1 MRNRFANIDLFTI
14 TPTIEGDMTMT
25 TKTTSKLTAI
35 RTILR
40 KAILVPRA
48 HATRV
53 ARLEKEDVLALL
65 EECRTGNHRIH
76 PVNLYNL
83 EQRLAE
89 MEEVDWSNRL
99 MQTARTPLENRYDE
113 EHEPIEPRIPVLRRR
128 YRSAYVTLRDGRRAR
143 RLDLSRAMP
152 LCGLQAPVVLSEEE
166 RHGGTWI
173 TGPRQCPRCFGYH
186 LPSPQPENQSPLP
199 RTSVSTQPAC
209 PRCKASVV
217 LERMVSGTSESGIL
231 ERSCL
236 CGWSETTTL
245 LSAEDQAQN
254 ELALSRAAVR
264 DHDQEPN
271 LMLGDVAQEFA
282 EVAALGSVEAED
294 LLFGEVPEADLR
306 DDTESDHTGTA
317 SLASDEMSEDEPTE
331 ESSDEAASAAEDVS
345 EQEDADDMLI
355 ALQNR
360 FWQSLSV
367 KALRCGV
374 LEATILGRLSG
385 KRTDLVWAAAS
396 ATADSCIRMKER
408 EQREVAQWLVAAPE
422 DVLWKLLPDA
432 DLLTEI
438 TTEGMQ
444 RVLPSVSVKIERW
457 KYSCR
462 VKLARFIYPQAGIRI
477 LAPKFGV
484 SQTVFQ
490 NACGK

>member
-1 MRNRFANIDLFTI
+1 
-14 TPTIEGDMTMT
+14 MT
-25 TKTTSKLTAI
+25 TTTSKLTAI

-40 KAILVPRA
+40 KTLLPPRTL
-48 HATRV
+48 ATRV
-53 ARLEKEDVLALL
+53 ACLEKEDVQALL

-89 MEEVDWSNRL
+89 MEKVDWSNRL

-113 EHEPIEPRIPVLRRR
+113 EHEPTEPRVPVLRRR

-143 RLDLSRAMP
+143 QLDTSRAMP
-152 LCGLQAPVVLSEEE
+152 LCGLQVPVVLSEEE
-166 RHGGTWI
+166 RRGGSWI
-173 TGPRQCPRCFGYH
+173 TGPRQCPMCFGYH
-186 LPSPQPENQSPLP
+186 LPRPQPENPVPLP
-199 RTSVSTQPAC
+199 RTSISTQPAC

-217 LERMVSGTSESGIL
+217 LERTVSGTSESGIL

-236 CGWSETTTL
+236 CGWRETTTL

-254 ELALSRAAVR
+254 ELALSRAALR
-264 DHDQEPN
+264 DDDQEPDSIFS
-271 LMLGDVAQEFA
+271 DVVQEFA
-282 EVAALGSVEAED
+282 EVAALGSAEVED
-294 LLFGEVPEADLR
+294 LRFGEVPEVDREEDQDPEKTDA
-306 DDTESDHTGTA
+306 A
-317 SLASDEMSEDEPTE
+317 SLPTDERSGEEPTE
-331 ESSDEAASAAEDVS
+331 ESSDEAASPDQDVS

-367 KALRCGV
+367 KALRCGL
-374 LEATILGRLSG
+374 LEATILGHLSG
-385 KRTDLVWAAAS
+385 SRMDLVWAAAS
-396 ATADSCIRMKER
+396 ATAESCVRMKER
-408 EQREVAQWLVAAPE
+408 EQREVAHWLAAAPE
-422 DVLWKLLPDA
+422 DVLWKLLPEA

-444 RVLPSVSVKIERW
+444 RVLPPISVKIERW
-457 KYSCR
+457 KYSCG
-462 VKLARFIYPQAGIRI
+462 VKLARFLYPQAGIRI

-484 SQTVFQ
+484 SQAVFQ
-490 NACGK
+490 KACGR

>member
-1 MRNRFANIDLFTI
+1 
-14 TPTIEGDMTMT
+14 MT
-25 TKTTSKLTAI
+25 TTTTSKLTAI

-40 KAILVPRA
+40 KALLAPRA

-53 ARLEKEDVLALL
+53 ARLEKEDVQALL
-65 EECRTGNHRIH
+65 EECRTGDHRIH

-83 EQRLAE
+83 EHRLAE

-113 EHEPIEPRIPVLRRR
+113 EQKPIEPRVPVLRRR
-128 YRSAYVTLRDGRRAR
+128 YRSVYVTLRDGRRAR

-152 LCGLQAPVVLSEEE
+152 LCGLQVPVVLSEEE
-166 RHGGTWI
+166 RRGGTWV
-173 TGPRQCPRCFGYH
+173 TGPRQCPMCFGYH
-186 LPSPQPENQSPLP
+186 LPSPQPENQNPLA
-199 RTSVSTQPAC
+199 RASVAPQPAC

-217 LERMVSGTSESGIL
+217 LERVVSGTSESGIL

-254 ELALSRAAVR
+254 ELALSRVAVR
-264 DHDQEPN
+264 DEEPDS
-271 LMLGDVAQEFA
+271 MLGDVAQEFA

-294 LLFGEVPEADLR
+294 LLFGEVPETDREQDR
-306 DDTESDHTGTA
+306 DPEKTDAA
-317 SLASDEMSEDEPTE
+317 SLSTDERSGEEPIE
-331 ESSDEAASAAEDVS
+331 ESSDEAALADQDVS

-367 KALRCGV
+367 KALRCGL

-385 KRTDLVWAAAS
+385 SRMDLVWAAAS
-396 ATADSCIRMKER
+396 ATAESCVRMKER
-408 EQREVAQWLVAAPE
+408 EQREVAHWLVAAPE
-422 DVLWKLLPDA
+422 DVLWKLLPEA

-438 TTEGMQ
+438 TTDGMQ
-444 RVLPSVSVKIERW
+444 RVLPPISVKIERW

-484 SQTVFQ
+484 SQAVFQ
-490 NACGK
+490 KACGR

>member
-1 MRNRFANIDLFTI
+1 
-14 TPTIEGDMTMT
+14 MT
-25 TKTTSKLTAI
+25 TTTTSKLTAI
-35 RTILR
+35 RTILC
-40 KAILVPRA
+40 KALLAPRA

-53 ARLEKEDVLALL
+53 ARLEKEDVQALL

-113 EHEPIEPRIPVLRRR
+113 EQRPTEPRVSVLRRR
-128 YRSAYVTLRDGRRAR
+128 YRSVYVTLRDGRRAR
-143 RLDLSRAMP
+143 QLDLSRAMP

-166 RHGGTWI
+166 RRGGTWI
-173 TGPRQCPRCFGYH
+173 TGPRQCPICFGHH
-186 LPSPQPENQSPLP
+186 LPRPQPITNVQPAHSMEPP
-199 RTSVSTQPAC
+199 QPAC

-217 LERMVSGTSESGIL
+217 LERLTSGTSEAGIQ

-236 CGWSETTTL
+236 CGWSETRTL
-245 LSAEDQAQN
+245 LSAEDQLQN

-264 DHDQEPN
+264 DDDQEP
-271 LMLGDVAQEFA
+271 DPIFADIAQEFA
-282 EVAALGSVEAED
+282 EVAALGSIEGED
-294 LLFGEVPEADLR
+294 LLFGEMPEADLR
-306 DDTESDHTGTA
+306 DETESDHTDTA
-317 SLASDEMSEDEPTE
+317 SLASDEMSEEEPAE
-331 ESSDEAASAAEDVS
+331 EASDDATPEGEVVS
-345 EQEDADDMLI
+345 EQEDADDALI

-367 KALRCGV
+367 KALRCGL
-374 LEATILGRLSG
+374 LEATVLGHLSG
-385 KRTDLVWAAAS
+385 NRVDLVWAAAS
-396 ATADSCIRMKER
+396 ATAESCIRMKER
-408 EQREVAQWLVAAPE
+408 EQREVAQWLVATPE
-422 DVLWKLLPDA
+422 DVLWKLLPEA

-438 TTEGMQ
+438 TTQ
-444 RVLPSVSVKIERW
+444 RGQPILPPVSVKIDRW
-457 KYSCR
+457 KYACR
-462 VKLARFIYPQAGIRI
+462 VKLARFRYPQAGIRI

-490 NACGK
+490 KACAK

>member
-1 MRNRFANIDLFTI
+1 M
-14 TPTIEGDMTMT
+14 TPTA
-25 TKTTSKLTAI
+25 TSKLTAI
-35 RTILR
+35 RTIFR
-40 KAILVPRA
+40 KALLPPRA

-53 ARLEKEDVLALL
+53 ARLEKEDVQALL

-99 MQTARTPLENRYDE
+99 MQMARTPLENRYDE
-113 EHEPIEPRIPVLRRR
+113 EHQPTEPRVPVLRRR
-128 YRSAYVTLRDGRRAR
+128 YRSVYVTLRDGRRAR
-143 RLDLSRAMP
+143 RLDTSRAMP

-166 RHGGTWI
+166 RRGGTWI
-173 TGPRQCPRCFGYH
+173 TGPRQCPMCFGYH
-186 LPSPQPENQSPLP
+186 LPRPQPENPVSLP

-217 LERMVSGTSESGIL
+217 LERVVSGTSESGIL

-236 CGWSETTTL
+236 CGWSETTTV
-245 LSAEDQAQN
+245 LSAEEQAQN

-264 DHDQEPN
+264 DDDQEPDP
-271 LMLGDVAQEFA
+271 MFSDVAQEFA

-294 LLFGEVPEADLR
+294 LLFGEVPEADR
-306 DDTESDHTGTA
+306 EEDQDPEKTDAA
-317 SLASDEMSEDEPTE
+317 SLSTDERSDEEPIE
-331 ESSDEAASAAEDVS
+331 ESSDGAASAAEDVS

-367 KALRCGV
+367 KALRCGL

-385 KRTDLVWAAAS
+385 SRMDLVWAAAS
-396 ATADSCIRMKER
+396 ATAESCVRMKER
-408 EQREVAQWLVAAPE
+408 EQREVAHWLVAAPE
-422 DVLWKLLPDA
+422 DVLWKLLPES

-444 RVLPSVSVKIERW
+444 RVLPPISVKIERW

-477 LAPKFGV
+477 LGPKFGV
-484 SQTVFQ
+484 SQAVFQ
-490 NACGK
+490 RACGR